1 MNESLGAVHIRDG
14 GVDILRIINNEKN
27 KALTYDS
34 QSLVLF
40 KYKGALTHPHLLLVF
55 VFPNVEVA

>member
-1 MNESLGAVHIRDG
+1 MTAR
-14 GVDILRIINNEKN
+14 
-27 KALTYDS
+27 ALFF
-34 QSLVLF
+34 F